1 MSSPSITKL
10 KALMTKNLL
19 EMKRNVGSTIC
30 EIFFPVILMGI
41 FLGIRIALGYDTY
54 KFDDEEGNISNYIS
68 KRSVSNFNYSNFNCS
83 NYSECP
89 DWKVLLKKHNPFKIC
104 REDNDNTKPRPK
116 IAVVQVPDRVIEQII
131 RDYKVFND
139 KYSFDLDNFTKF
151 ENPKQFEEYMTNIS
165 YGDLEKNMSEICFG
179 IVFDGKN
186 LTENDN
192 YIFTYSMHYF
202 DNNVMNGAE
211 DVPASLYLLDQFQ
224 VGPDMESYEKYQKNG
239 YTYMMKVINDY
250 ILQNVTNNEKS
261 SIDFGVI
268 PMVYENYRT
277 DSADTFISF
286 IGPFFILIAYMG
298 HLCMYAYKMV
308 LEKETKAKEGMKIMG
323 LTDGIYF
330 MSYFI
335 QYTVIA
341 LFDALI
347 NALIFLK
354 VFKQVPYIVF
364 FSIFFLFSMNVFA
377 LAFLFQS
384 FIDKTKVT
392 LIISIL
398 VYFTMFFLCLLVAD
412 ESSEYSLKIALSV
425 FPPVTIYNA
434 ITLLAKFESHFRPFH
449 TSDIFEKYTNY
460 RIILMIIILS
470 GDLIFYLFLGYYLQN
485 VLPHD
490 FGIRK
495 PWYFIFKKLF
505 CIKNKKREYNNQE
518 EKFNNSEN
526 DDIFGTLPINEN
538 FQSEEIYKDMTNP
551 KDTFRIRN
559 LVKQFGD
566 GKIAV
571 DHVNLNFYKNEI
583 FALLGHNGA
592 GKTTMISMLT
602 GLYEATSG
610 EAIYDG
616 INVLSPENIDSFRR
630 KVGICPQHDVLFMD
644 LNIREHLKMFAI
656 FKEVPI
662 ENVEAEVNKSI
673 SDFQFEDIQNTIVK
687 NLSAGQRRK
696 LSIAISLIGGSEI
709 IFLDEPSSGMDI
721 TSRRNL
727 WEILKR
733 QSDNKIIILTTHY
746 MEEASVLGKRIGIIN
761 LGKMKCIGTP
771 LFLIERFGKYMSIT
785 LSKDEGADNDTIMS
799 FISQKVERPQFE
811 SLSEEIMARIPKDN
825 FNKEGGISLHKF
837 FEELDENLENLK
849 VKSYS
854 VSMPTLEDV
863 FLNVAAEDESQRISQ
878 VIREEAKYD
887 EILFGQDYLENFEY
901 KSKFKWD
908 FKANFIRRF
917 YLMIRDKKGI
927 IMEIICPIVLVLIGA
942 IISQVEIDNST
953 PDFETKDIPSIG
965 KQKIYF
971 IGTNDN
977 NDLFQSFNQTVLSID
992 TGEEHN
998 ITPSDKFPNEIK
1010 FIKDDS
1016 DNNVTIVNF
1025 IKCISNLT
1033 EKLEMT
1039 KDREVD
1045 MNEKGYEGI
1054 YAASLI
1060 LKEPQENE
1068 NNQDEDSPKNYE
1080 FVELINARVVQGVP
1094 LYTSLFLESII
1105 KNGAK
1110 RKNIT
1115 INYKNQIM
1123 FETYQQENGKVNQ
1136 SQVVVIILVATAF
1149 ALIPANFVTVIVRE
1163 RINNSKHLMKLSG
1176 LNICSYWIV
1185 NFLFEITKYYF
1196 TGGICLLILEICD
1209 YRTKYLE
1216 YLYLLYGPPLIFFTY
1231 FMSFRYEDESKAQNK
1246 ILLVNFLGGV
1256 LGSSTSI
1263 MMRTKDDTSGQ
1274 GKMMEYQFF
1283 PLPSFCFSFGYNLV
1297 FDKVRIYE
1305 VDYPHKWKNFKD
1317 KELLKHFDLLLG
1329 PVIALGA
1336 QTVVYLILLI
1346 ITEVN
1351 SHYKC
1356 CSSPTND
1363 ILLNEEKNR
1372 DEGVVKEEIRALN
1385 EGIDMDTPLMSN
1397 TKGSLDQ
1404 DMYNENLLNKEQGG
1418 KEFMVR
1424 IKNLHKLYKTTKM
1437 KYICS
1442 GCKNKG
1448 NVAIKNMSFC
1458 VEKGE
1463 CFGLLGLNGAGKTT
1477 TFKCITQE
1485 ISQTNGEIIINGMN
1499 TQGNFGLIKNQFGY
1513 CPQYDAIFEYLSVYE
1528 NLEFYAKIK
1537 GVKEECLHDLVTA
1550 LISEMRLQEFTN
1562 KISGRLSGGNK
1573 RKLSVAISMLCN
1585 PPIILL
1591 DEPSTGMDPEARRFM
1606 WSVIHKMATKGKKSS
1621 IIMTTHSMDE
1631 AETLCKRMAIMVN
1644 GEFVC
1649 LGRANEIK
1657 NKYGYGYELN
1667 LRIKPMTEEQEN
1679 ELYYKKYNI
1688 DNKVIVRE
1696 DNFEEILGIIKKEN
1710 FISELEDGRLGERI
1724 LRDMKK
1730 NNGISISALISWIFY
1745 VENAIKFIEYGRDNF
1760 SKIVIEESMENNFLF
1775 KMKKNKSKNISIGYL
1790 FGLFELHKEECFI
1803 TEYSIQQTSLEQIFN
1818 KFAQNQKSMLTERG
1832 STIVEIGDVE
1842 NVNSGEKVNFIEEKI
1857 VLTKL
1862 LSGKLLGESD
1872 E

>member
-1 MSSPSITKL
+1 MASPSFIKL

-19 EMKRNVGSTIC
+19 EMKRNIGSTIC
-30 EIFFPVILMGI
+30 EIFFPIILMGV
-41 FLGIRIALGYDTY
+41 FLGIRIALGHDTFEFY
-54 KFDDEEGNISNYIS
+54 EEETSVTDYI
-68 KRSVSNFNYSNFNCS
+68 KNKGISNFNFNLK
-83 NYSECP
+83 NNTV
-89 DWKVLLKKHNPFKIC
+89 WKGIKGSNPFNIC
-104 REDNDNTKPRPK
+104 TKDNENKKERLK
-116 IAVVQVPDRVIEQII
+116 IANVNVPERVIEQII
-131 RDYKVFND
+131 KDFKVFN
-139 KYSFDLDNFTKF
+139 KSFDYYNFENFTSYNEFK
-151 ENPKQFEEYMTNIS
+151 EYMTDES
-165 YGDLEKNMSEICFG
+165 YGNKEKSEICFG
-179 IVFDGKN
+179 IVFNDTCSDGTQN
-186 LTENDN
+186 C
-192 YIFTYSMHYF
+192 YSYSMHYF

-224 VGPDMESYEKYQKNG
+224 VGPDMESYDKYKKNG
-239 YTYMMKVINDY
+239 YTYIMKVISDY
-250 ILQNVTNNEKS
+250 ILQNVTDNEESK
-261 SIDFGVI
+261 IDFGVV
-268 PMVYENYRT
+268 PMVYESYRT
-277 DSADTFISF
+277 DSADTFIAF
-286 IGPFFILIAYMG
+286 IGPFFILIAYMA

-330 MSYFI
+330 LSYFI

-341 LFDALI
+341 LFDASI

-377 LAFLFQS
+377 LAFFFQS

-412 ESSEYSLKIALSV
+412 ESSKYSLKIGLSV
-425 FPPVTIYNA
+425 FPPITIYNA

-449 TSDIFEKYTNY
+449 HSDIFEKYTNY
-460 RIILMIIILS
+460 RIILMIAILTADIIL
-470 GDLIFYLFLGYYLQN
+470 YLFLGYYLQN

-495 PWYFIFKKLF
+495 PWYFIFKKI
-505 CIKNKKREYNNQE
+505 CCCKNKKREYNVKAE
-518 EKFNNSEN
+518 DLKSSEN
-526 DDIFGTLPINEN
+526 DDIFGSLPVNEN
-538 FQSEEIYKDMTNP
+538 FQSEEIYKDMTHP
-551 KDTFRIRN
+551 KDTYRIRN

-571 DHVNLNFYKNEI
+571 NHVDLNFYKNEI

-644 LNIREHLKMFAI
+644 LNIREHLRMFAI
-656 FKEVPI
+656 FKEVPP
-662 ENVEAEVNKSI
+662 ENVETEVNKSV
-673 SDFQFEDIQNTIVK
+673 SDFQFEDIQYTIVK

-771 LFLIERFGKYMSIT
+771 LFLIEKFGKYMNIT
-785 LSKDEGADNDTIMS
+785 LSKDEGADNNTIMS
-799 FISQKVERPQFE
+799 FISQKVERSQFE

-825 FNKEGGISLHKF
+825 FNKEGGISLNKF
-837 FEELDENLENLK
+837 FEDLDENLENLK

-887 EILFGQDYLENFEY
+887 EILFGQDYLDNFEY
-901 KSKFKWD
+901 KSKFAWD

-927 IMEIICPIVLVLIGA
+927 IMEIVCPILLVLIGA

-953 PDFETKDIPSIG
+953 PDFGTKDIPSIG
-965 KQKIYF
+965 KQMIYF
-971 IGTNDN
+971 ITDN
-977 NDLFQSFNQTVLSID
+977 EHKYIFPTFENCVEYID
-992 TGEEHN
+992 TEKPRN
-998 ITPSDKFPNEIK
+998 ITPKNDLPDKLNFVWDINNDNFTIEN
-1010 FIKDDS
+1010 FTNCTAELTKD
-1016 DNNVTIVNF
+1016 
-1025 IKCISNLT
+1025 K
-1033 EKLEMT
+1033 EMT
-1039 KDREVD
+1039 EDKEID
-1045 MNEKGYEGI
+1045 MNEEDYEGI
-1054 YAASLI
+1054 YANALL
-1060 LKEPQENE
+1060 LKVPDESDENDNSAKE
-1068 NNQDEDSPKNYE
+1068 YE
-1080 FVELINARVVQGVP
+1080 FVELINTRVVQGVP
-1094 LYTSLFLESII
+1094 LYTSLFLQSII
-1105 KNGAK
+1105 QNEAK
-1110 RKNIT
+1110 RKKKIVT
-1115 INYKNQIM
+1115 INYKNEIM
-1123 FETYQQENGKVNQ
+1123 FETYQQEHGKANQ
-1136 SQVVVIILVATAF
+1136 SEVVVIILVATAF

-1176 LNICSYWIV
+1176 LNIWSYWIV
-1185 NFLFEITKYYF
+1185 NFLFEILKYYF

-1216 YLYLLYGPPLIFFTY
+1216 FLYLLYGPPLIFFTY
-1231 FMSFRYEDESKAQNK
+1231 CMSFKYDDESNAQNK
-1246 ILLVNFLGGV
+1246 ILLMNFLGGV
-1256 LGSSTSI
+1256 LGSSTTI
-1263 MMRTKDDTSGQ
+1263 MMRTKEDTSGQ

-1305 VDYPHKWKNFKD
+1305 VDYKDEWKDFDDTN

-1329 PVIALGA
+1329 PVISLGA
-1336 QTVVYLILLI
+1336 FTFIYIIVLI
-1346 ITEVN
+1346 IIESC

-1356 CSSPTND
+1356 CSKPTNE
-1363 ILLNEEKNR
+1363 ILLSDEKNR

-1385 EGIDMDTPLMSN
+1385 EGIDSGSPLMSY

-1404 DMYNENLLNKEQGG
+1404 DMFNENLLNKEEGG

-1424 IKNLHKLYKTTKM
+1424 IKNLHKLYKISRM

-1442 GCKNKG
+1442 CCKNKG
-1448 NVAIKNMSFC
+1448 TVAIKNLSFC

-1485 ISQTNGEIIINGMN
+1485 ISQTNGEILINGVN
-1499 TQGNFGLIKNQFGY
+1499 VQGNFGLIKNQFGY
-1513 CPQYDAIFEYLSVYE
+1513 CPQYDAIFEYLTVYE

-1537 GVKEECLHDLVTA
+1537 GVKEECLKDLVTA
-1550 LISEMRLQEFTN
+1550 LISQMRLQEFTT

-1679 ELYYKKYNI
+1679 ELYFKKYNI
-1688 DNKVIVRE
+1688 DNKIIVRE

-1710 FISELEDGRLGERI
+1710 FISELDEGRLGEKL

-1730 NNGISISALISWIFY
+1730 TNGINISALISWIFY

-1760 SKIVIEESMENNFLF
+1760 SKIVIEECMENNFLF
-1775 KMKKNKSKNISIGYL
+1775 KMKKNKNKNISIGYL
-1790 FGLFELHKEECFI
+1790 FGLFESHKEECFI

-1818 KFAQNQKSMLTERG
+1818 KFAQNQKSMLAERG

-1862 LSGKLLGESD
+1862 LSGQLLGEL
-1872 E
+1872 EE

>member
-1 MSSPSITKL
+1 MASPTISKL

-19 EMKRNVGSTIC
+19 EMKRNVASTIC
-30 EIFFPVILMGI
+30 ELFFPVILMAA
-41 FLGIRIALGYDTY
+41 FLGIRIALGFDTY
-54 KFDDEEGNISNYIS
+54 EFKKEEKTYDNYLF
-68 KRSVSNFNYSNFNCS
+68 KRSTSNIHYSDYIEQYKNNKYRE
-83 NYSECP
+83 NET
-89 DWKVLLKKHNPFKIC
+89 DWKGLHIFSPFNIC
-104 REDNDNTKPRPK
+104 TSDNDKEWPRPK
-116 IAVVQVPDRVIEQII
+116 IATVKLPPSIREQIVK
-131 RDYKVFND
+131 DLKVFNH
-139 KYSFDLDNFTKF
+139 SFSSDNFIEFNSYKNF
-151 ENPKQFEEYMTNIS
+151 SDYMTNKT
-165 YGDLEKNMSEICFG
+165 YGTDNPEVCFG
-179 IVFDGKN
+179 IVCNFTTSD
-186 LTENDN
+186 NDELIFN
-192 YIFTYSMHYF
+192 YSLHYF
-202 DNNVMNGAE
+202 DNKIMDGAE
-211 DVPASLYLLDQFQ
+211 DLPASLYILDQFQ
-224 VGPDMESYEKYQKNG
+224 VGPDMDSYEKYQKNG
-239 YTYMMKVINDY
+239 YTYIMKVIADY
-250 ILQNVTNNEKS
+250 IVQNVSDNNVS
-261 SIDFGVI
+261 SIDFGMV
-268 PMVYENYRT
+268 PMVYDNYRT
-277 DSADTFISF
+277 DSADTFITF

-298 HLCMYAYKMV
+298 HLCIYAYKMV

-341 LFDALI
+341 LFDAII
-347 NALIFLK
+347 NAVIFLK

-384 FIDKTKVT
+384 FIDKTKET

-412 ESSEYSLKIALSV
+412 ESSSYNLKIALSV

-434 ITLLAKFESHFRPFH
+434 ITLLAKFETHFRPFH
-449 TSDIFEKYTNY
+449 SGDIYEKYTNY
-460 RIILMIIILS
+460 RIIMMIILLS
-470 GDLIFYLFLGYYLQN
+470 GDLFLYLFLGYYLQN

-505 CIKNKKREYNNQE
+505 CIKNKKSEYHNQTEETNNLE
-518 EKFNNSEN
+518 S
-526 DDIFGTLPINEN
+526 DDIFGNLPVNDN
-538 FQSEEIYKDMTNP
+538 FQSEEIYKDMTHP

-571 DHVNLNFYKNEI
+571 NHVDLNFYKNEI

-616 INVLSPENIDSFRR
+616 INVISPENIDSFRR
-630 KVGICPQHDVLFMD
+630 RVGICPQHDVLFMD
-644 LNIREHLKMFAI
+644 LNIREHLRMFAI
-656 FKEVPI
+656 FKEVPP

-673 SDFQFEDIQNTIVK
+673 SDFQFEDIQNTVVK

-785 LSKDEGADNDTIMS
+785 LSKEEGADNDTIMS
-799 FISQKVERPQFE
+799 YISQKVERPQFE

-887 EILFGQDYLENFEY
+887 EVLFGQDYLDNFEY
-901 KSKFKWD
+901 KSKFTWD
-908 FKANFIRRF
+908 FKANFLRRF
-917 YLMIRDKKGI
+917 YLMIRDRKGI
-927 IMEIICPIVLVLIGA
+927 LMEVLCPILLVLIGA

-953 PDFETKDIPSIG
+953 PDFETHDIPSIG
-965 KQKIYF
+965 LQTIYFVSNKSMYETFEKTIDTLEIKQKKK
-971 IGTNDN
+971 
-977 NDLFQSFNQTVLSID
+977 
-992 TGEEHN
+992 N
-998 ITPSDKFPNEIK
+998 ITINDTLVGFVRDYSNDTQSI
-1010 FIKDDS
+1010 I
-1016 DNNVTIVNF
+1016 NF
-1025 IKCISNLT
+1025 MNSTSNKT
-1033 EKLEMT
+1033 KKLEMT
-1039 KDREVD
+1039 KDDEID
-1045 MNEKGYEGI
+1045 MNEKGYKGI
-1054 YAASLI
+1054 YANFLM
-1060 LKEPQENE
+1060 LKEPGDVNK
-1068 NNQDEDSPKNYE
+1068 NTNYE
-1080 FVELINARVVQGVP
+1080 FIELINARVVQGAP
-1094 LYTSLFLESII
+1094 LYTSLFLQSII
-1105 KNGAK
+1105 ENEAKNNGK
-1110 RKNIT
+1110 KVIV
-1115 INYKNQIM
+1115 NYKNQIM
-1123 FETYQQENGKVNQ
+1123 FETYRQEHGKANQ

-1176 LNICSYWIV
+1176 LNICAYWMV

-1196 TGGICLLILEICD
+1196 TGGICLIILEICD

-1231 FMSFRYEDESKAQNK
+1231 IMSFKYDDESQAQNK
-1246 ILLVNFLGGV
+1246 VLLMNFLGGV
-1256 LGSSTSI
+1256 LGSSTTI
-1263 MMRTKDDTSGQ
+1263 MMRTKEDTSGQ
-1274 GKMMEYQFF
+1274 GKMMEYQFL

-1297 FDKVRIYE
+1297 FDKVRIYD
-1305 VDYPHKWKNFKD
+1305 VDYPRKWSHFKD
-1317 KELLKHFDLLLG
+1317 NELLKHFDLLLA
-1329 PVIALGA
+1329 PVLSLGIES
-1336 QTVVYLILLI
+1336 VLYLIILI
-1346 ITEVN
+1346 IIEVY

-1356 CSSPTND
+1356 CSVPTND
-1363 ILLNEEKNR
+1363 ILLSEEKNR

-1385 EGIDMDTPLMSN
+1385 EGIDSDSPLMAK

-1404 DMYNENLLNKEQGG
+1404 DMYNENLLNKDQGG
-1418 KEFMVR
+1418 KEFMIR
-1424 IKNLHKLYKTTKM
+1424 IKNLNKIYKVSKM
-1437 KYICS
+1437 KYYCS
-1442 GCKNKG
+1442 CCKNKG
-1448 NVAIKNMSFC
+1448 TVAIKNMSFC

-1499 TQGNFGLIKNQFGY
+1499 TQGNFGLIKSQFGY

-1528 NLEFYAKIK
+1528 NLAFYAKIK
-1537 GVKEECLHDLVTA
+1537 GVRQECVHDLVTA

-1606 WSVIHKMATKGKKSS
+1606 WSVIHKMSTKGKKSS

-1667 LRIKPMTEEQEN
+1667 LRIKPMTEEQQN
-1679 ELYYKKYNI
+1679 ELYFKKYNI
-1688 DNKVIVRE
+1688 DNKVIVRD

-1710 FISELEDGRLGERI
+1710 FISELEDGRLGERL

-1730 NNGISISALISWIFY
+1730 NNGINISALISWIFY

-1803 TEYSIQQTSLEQIFN
+1803 TEYSIDQTSLEQIFN
-1818 KFAQNQKSMLTERG
+1818 KFAQNQKSMLAERG

-1862 LSGKLLGESD
+1862 LSGQLLGEL
-1872 E
+1872 EE

>member
-1 MSSPSITKL
+1 MASPTISKL

-19 EMKRNVGSTIC
+19 EMKRNVASTIC
-30 EIFFPVILMGI
+30 ELFFPVILMAA
-41 FLGIRIALGYDTY
+41 FLGIRIALGFDTY
-54 KFDDEEGNISNYIS
+54 EFKKEEKTYDNYLF
-68 KRSVSNFNYSNFNCS
+68 KRSTSNIHYSDYIEQYKNNKYRE
-83 NYSECP
+83 NET
-89 DWKVLLKKHNPFKIC
+89 DWKGLHIFSPFNIC
-104 REDNDNTKPRPK
+104 TSDNDKEWPRPK
-116 IAVVQVPDRVIEQII
+116 IATVKLPPSIREQIVK
-131 RDYKVFND
+131 DLKVFNH
-139 KYSFDLDNFTKF
+139 SFSSDNFIEFNSYKNF
-151 ENPKQFEEYMTNIS
+151 SDYMTNKT
-165 YGDLEKNMSEICFG
+165 YGTDNPEVCFG
-179 IVFDGKN
+179 IVCNFTTSD
-186 LTENDN
+186 NDELIFN
-192 YIFTYSMHYF
+192 YSLHYF
-202 DNNVMNGAE
+202 DNKIMDGAE
-211 DVPASLYLLDQFQ
+211 DLPASLYILDQFQ
-224 VGPDMESYEKYQKNG
+224 VGPDMDSYEKYQKNG
-239 YTYMMKVINDY
+239 YTYIMKVIADY
-250 ILQNVTNNEKS
+250 IVQNVSDNNVS
-261 SIDFGVI
+261 SIDFGMV
-268 PMVYENYRT
+268 PMVYDSYRT
-277 DSADTFISF
+277 DSADTFITF

-298 HLCMYAYKMV
+298 HLCIYAYKMV

-341 LFDALI
+341 LFDAVI
-347 NALIFLK
+347 NAVIFLK

-384 FIDKTKVT
+384 FIDKTKET

-412 ESSEYSLKIALSV
+412 ESSSYNLKIALSV

-434 ITLLAKFESHFRPFH
+434 ITLLAKFETHFRPFH
-449 TSDIFEKYTNY
+449 SGDIYEKYTNY
-460 RIILMIIILS
+460 RIIMMIILLS
-470 GDLIFYLFLGYYLQN
+470 GDLFLYLFLGYYLQN

-505 CIKNKKREYNNQE
+505 CIKNKKSEYHNQTEETNNLE
-518 EKFNNSEN
+518 S
-526 DDIFGTLPINEN
+526 DDIFGNLPVNDN
-538 FQSEEIYKDMTNP
+538 FQSEEIYKDMTHP

-571 DHVNLNFYKNEI
+571 NHVDLNFYKNEI

-616 INVLSPENIDSFRR
+616 INVISPENIDSFRR
-630 KVGICPQHDVLFMD
+630 RVGICPQHDVLFMD
-644 LNIREHLKMFAI
+644 LNIREHLRMFAI
-656 FKEVPI
+656 FKEVPP

-673 SDFQFEDIQNTIVK
+673 SDFQFEDIQNTVVK

-785 LSKDEGADNDTIMS
+785 LSKEEGADNDTIMS
-799 FISQKVERPQFE
+799 YISQKVERPQFE
-811 SLSEEIMARIPKDN
+811 SLSEEIMARIPNDN
-825 FNKEGGISLHKF
+825 FKKEGGISLHKF

-887 EILFGQDYLENFEY
+887 DILFAQDYLDNFEY
-901 KSKFKWD
+901 KSKFLWD
-908 FKANFIRRF
+908 FKANFIRRV

-927 IMEIICPIVLVLIGA
+927 LLEIFFPILLVLIGA
-942 IISQVEIDNST
+942 IISQVDNYHKT
-953 PDFETKDIPSIG
+953 PDFGTEDLPKIG
-965 KQKIYF
+965 KQLIYF
-971 IGTNDN
+971 FAENETFDT
-977 NDLFQSFNQTVLSID
+977 FQNYTDSLNPPNKDKNLTATKERKCSKGQLS
-992 TGEEHN
+992 EE
-998 ITPSDKFPNEIK
+998 P
-1010 FIKDDS
+1010 
-1016 DNNVTIVNF
+1016 TIVEFFNYTYN
-1025 IKCISNLT
+1025 IVKP
-1033 EKLEMT
+1033 LEM
-1039 KDREVD
+1039 R
-1045 MNEKGYEGI
+1045 KGYKKDMHEKDYVGI
-1054 YAASLI
+1054 YSSL
-1060 LKEPQENE
+1060 LMLNE
-1068 NNQDEDSPKNYE
+1068 PKNLVDDGNNNPPYIYE
-1080 FVELINARVVQGVP
+1080 FVELINARVVHGVP
-1094 LYTSLFLESII
+1094 LYTSLFLNSLI
-1105 KNGAK
+1105 KHTASK
-1110 RKNIT
+1110 KNIT
-1115 INYKNQIM
+1115 VNINYKNQVM
-1123 FETYQQENGKVNQ
+1123 DKTYKQEHGDTQ
-1136 SQVVVIILVATAF
+1136 DSQAIVIILVATAF
-1149 ALIPANFVTVIVRE
+1149 AIIPANFVTIIVRE
-1163 RINNSKHLMKLSG
+1163 RANNSKHLMKLSG
-1176 LNICSYWIV
+1176 LNIYAYWIV
-1185 NFLFEITKYYF
+1185 NFIFEIVKYYF
-1196 TGGICLLILEICD
+1196 TGGICIIILELCD
-1209 YRTKYLE
+1209 FRTPYLE
-1216 YLYLLYGPPLIFFTY
+1216 HLYLLYGPPLILFTY
-1231 FMSFRYEDESKAQNK
+1231 ALSFNYDEESNAQNK
-1246 ILLVNFLGGV
+1246 ILLINFLGGILGATTV
-1256 LGSSTSI
+1256 LN
-1263 MMRTKDDTSGQ
+1263 MRTKEDTSDQ
-1274 GKMMEYQFF
+1274 GKLMEYQLF
-1283 PLPSFCFSFGYNLV
+1283 PLPSFAFSFGYNLV
-1297 FDKVRIYE
+1297 FSRVPIYE
-1305 VDYPHKWKNFKD
+1305 VDYKGEWYDFKN
-1317 KELLKHFDLLLG
+1317 KELLKHIDLLLG
-1329 PVIALGA
+1329 PMIALGA
-1336 QTVVYLILLI
+1336 QTVVYFIALI
-1346 ITEVN
+1346 IIEIN
-1351 SHYKC
+1351 NHYKC
-1356 CSSPTND
+1356 CSVPTNE

-1385 EGIDMDTPLMSN
+1385 EGIDSPLMSH

-1404 DMYNENLLNKEQGG
+1404 DMLNENLINTDQEGR
-1418 KEFMVR
+1418 EFMIR
-1424 IKNLHKLYKTTKM
+1424 IKNLNKLYPVGKM
-1437 KYICS
+1437 KYYCS
-1442 GCKNKG
+1442 CCKNKG
-1448 NVAIKNMSFC
+1448 TVAIKNLSFC

-1485 ISQTNGEIIINGMN
+1485 INQTNGEILINGIN
-1499 TQGNFGLIKNQFGY
+1499 TQGNFGLIKSQFGY
-1513 CPQYDAIFEYLSVYE
+1513 CPQYDAIFDYLSVKE

-1537 GVKEECLHDLVTA
+1537 GVKAERISDLVTA

-1562 KISGRLSGGNK
+1562 KIAGRLSGGNK
-1573 RKLSVAISMLCN
+1573 RKLTVAISMLCN

-1606 WSVIHKMATKGKKSS
+1606 WSVIHKMSTKGKKSS

-1644 GEFVC
+1644 GEFAC
-1649 LGRANEIK
+1649 LGKANEIK
-1657 NKYGYGYELN
+1657 NKYGYGYEVN
-1667 LRIKPMTEEQEN
+1667 IRIKPMTEEQQN

-1710 FISELEDGRLGERI
+1710 FISELEDGRLGERL

-1730 NNGISISALISWIFY
+1730 NYGINISALLSWIFY
-1745 VENAIKFIEYGRDNF
+1745 VENAVKFIEYGRDNF

-1775 KMKKNKSKNISIGYL
+1775 KMKKNKSKNVSIGYL
-1790 FGLFELHKEECFI
+1790 FGLFELHKDECFI
-1803 TEYSIQQTSLEQIFN
+1803 TEYSIDQTSLEQIFN
-1818 KFAQNQKSMLTERG
+1818 KFAQNQKSMLAERG
-1832 STIVEIGDVE
+1832 STVVEIGDVE

-1862 LSGKLLGESD
+1862 LSGQLLGELED
-1872 E
+1872 

>member
-1 MSSPSITKL
+1 MASPTISKL

-19 EMKRNVGSTIC
+19 EMKRNVASSIC
-30 EIFFPVILMGI
+30 ELFFPVILMAA

-54 KFDDEEGNISNYIS
+54 KFYDEEISVRDYMFNRSTSNIHYSEYVAKFKDN
-68 KRSVSNFNYSNFNCS
+68 NFVPDVTDWKGLHIFSPLNICTINNDKEWPRPQIAAVNVPDSIKLQIVKDVQVFQHNFTINNFQNFS
-83 NYSECP
+83 NYSE
-89 DWKVLLKKHNPFKIC
+89 
-104 REDNDNTKPRPK
+104 
-116 IAVVQVPDRVIEQII
+116 
-131 RDYKVFND
+131 
-139 KYSFDLDNFTKF
+139 
-151 ENPKQFEEYMTNIS
+151 FEEYMTKKT
-165 YGDLEKNMSEICFG
+165 YGTDSEEICFG
-179 IVFDGKN
+179 IVCNFTQSDGK
-186 LTENDN
+186 
-192 YIFTYSMHYF
+192 YIFNYSMHYF
-202 DNNVMNGAE
+202 DNKIMDGAE
-211 DVPASLYLLDQFQ
+211 DLPASLYILDQFQ

-239 YTYMMKVINDY
+239 YTYIMKVIADY
-250 ILQNVTNNEKS
+250 IIQNITNKEVN
-261 SIDFGVI
+261 SIDFGMV
-268 PMVYENYRT
+268 PMVYDSYRT
-277 DSADTFISF
+277 DSADMFITF

-298 HLCMYAYKMV
+298 HLCIYAYKMV

-341 LFDALI
+341 LFDAVI
-347 NALIFLK
+347 NAVIFLY

-384 FIDKTKVT
+384 FIDKTKET

-412 ESSEYSLKIALSV
+412 ESSSYTLKIVLSV

-434 ITLLAKFESHFRPFH
+434 ITLLAKFETHFRPFH
-449 TSDIFEKYTNY
+449 SSDIYEKYTNY
-460 RIILMIIILS
+460 RIIMMIILLS
-470 GDLIFYLFLGYYLQN
+470 GDLILYLFLGYYLQN

-505 CIKNKKREYNNQE
+505 CIKNKRSEYHNQTEETNNID
-518 EKFNNSEN
+518 N
-526 DDIFGTLPINEN
+526 DDIFGNLPVNEN
-538 FQSEEIYKDMTNP
+538 FQSEEIYKDMTHP
-551 KDTFRIRN
+551 TDTFRIRN

-571 DHVNLNFYKNEI
+571 NHVDLNFYKNEI

-616 INVLSPENIDSFRR
+616 INVISPENIDSFRR
-630 KVGICPQHDVLFMD
+630 RVGICPQHDVLFMD
-644 LNIREHLKMFAI
+644 LNIREHLRMFAI
-656 FKEVPI
+656 FKEVPP
-662 ENVEAEVNKSI
+662 ENVESEVNKSI

-785 LSKDEGADNDTIMS
+785 LSKEEGADNDTIMS
-799 FISQKVERPQFE
+799 YISQKVERPQFE

-887 EILFGQDYLENFEY
+887 EVLFGQDYLDNFEY
-901 KSKFKWD
+901 KSKFTWD
-908 FKANFIRRF
+908 FKANFLRRF
-917 YLMIRDKKGI
+917 YLMIRDRKGI
-927 IMEIICPIVLVLIGA
+927 LMEVLCPILLVLIGA

-953 PDFETKDIPSIG
+953 PDFETRDIPKIG
-965 KQKIYF
+965 RQKIYF
-971 IGTNDN
+971 IGDN
-977 NDLFQSFNQTVLSID
+977 TFDSFNQTIESLECD
-992 TGEEHN
+992 Q
-998 ITPSDKFPNEIK
+998 KK
-1010 FIKDDS
+1010 K
-1016 DNNVTIVNF
+1016 
-1025 IKCISNLT
+1025 NLT
-1033 EKLEMT
+1033 GVRDLYGFDPKIIADDEWYIEKFMNCTYNQTKKVEMT
-1039 KDREVD
+1039 KDKEID
-1045 MNEKGYEGI
+1045 MNKKGYEGI
-1054 YAASLI
+1054 YANLLM
-1060 LKEPQENE
+1060 LKEPDD
-1068 NNQDEDSPKNYE
+1068 NNKNYE
-1080 FVELINARVVQGVP
+1080 FVELINARVVQGAP

-1105 KNGAK
+1105 NKEAK
-1110 RKNIT
+1110 RKEKEVMV
-1115 INYKNQIM
+1115 NYKNQIM
-1123 FETYQQENGKVNQ
+1123 FETYKQEHGKANQ

-1176 LNICSYWIV
+1176 LNICAYWMV

-1196 TGGICLLILEICD
+1196 TGGICLIILEICD

-1231 FMSFRYEDESKAQNK
+1231 IMSFKYDDESQAQNK
-1246 ILLVNFLGGV
+1246 VLLMNFLGGV
-1256 LGSSTSI
+1256 LGSSTTI
-1263 MMRTKDDTSGQ
+1263 MMRTKEDTSGQ
-1274 GKMMEYQFF
+1274 GKMMEYQFL

-1297 FDKVRIYE
+1297 FDKVRIYD
-1305 VDYPHKWKNFKD
+1305 VDYPRKWSHFKD
-1317 KELLKHFDLLLG
+1317 NELLKHFDLLLA
-1329 PVIALGA
+1329 PVLFLGIES
-1336 QTVVYLILLI
+1336 VLYLIILI
-1346 ITEVN
+1346 IIEVY

-1356 CSSPTND
+1356 FSVPTND
-1363 ILLNEEKNR
+1363 ILLSEEKNR

-1385 EGIDMDTPLMSN
+1385 EGIDSDSPLMAK

-1404 DMYNENLLNKEQGG
+1404 DMYNENLLNKDQGG
-1418 KEFMVR
+1418 KEFMIR
-1424 IKNLHKLYKTTKM
+1424 IKNLNKIYKVSKM
-1437 KYICS
+1437 KYYCS
-1442 GCKNKG
+1442 CCKNKG
-1448 NVAIKNMSFC
+1448 TVAIKNMSFC

-1485 ISQTNGEIIINGMN
+1485 ISQSNGEIIINGMN
-1499 TQGNFGLIKNQFGY
+1499 TQGNFGLIKSQFGY

-1528 NLEFYAKIK
+1528 NLAFYAKIK
-1537 GVKEECLHDLVTA
+1537 GVRQECVHDLVTA

-1606 WSVIHKMATKGKKSS
+1606 WSVIHKMSTKGKKSS

-1667 LRIKPMTEEQEN
+1667 LRIKPMTEEQQN
-1679 ELYYKKYNI
+1679 ELYFKKYNI
-1688 DNKVIVRE
+1688 DNKVIVRD

-1710 FISELEDGRLGERI
+1710 FISELEDGRLGERL

-1730 NNGISISALISWIFY
+1730 NNGINISALISWIFY

-1803 TEYSIQQTSLEQIFN
+1803 TEYSIDQTSLEQIFN
-1818 KFAQNQKSMLTERG
+1818 KFAQNQKSMLAERG

-1862 LSGKLLGESD
+1862 LSGQLLGEL
-1872 E
+1872 EE

>member
-1 MSSPSITKL
+1 MASPTISKL

-19 EMKRNVGSTIC
+19 EMKRNVASTIC
-30 EIFFPVILMGI
+30 EVFFPVILMAI
-41 FLGIRIALGYDTY
+41 FLGIRLALGYHTY
-54 KFDDEEGNISNYIS
+54 EFEDEEKTVNKYMFTRSTSNIHYPEYIES
-68 KRSVSNFNYSNFNCS
+68 ENDYIENETNWKGLHIFPPLNICS
-83 NYSECP
+83 MYNE
-89 DWKVLLKKHNPFKIC
+89 KKWG
-104 REDNDNTKPRPK
+104 RPK
-116 IAVVQVPDRVIEQII
+116 IATVNVPEEIKEQII
-131 RDYKVFND
+131 KDYQVFNG
-139 KYSFDLDNFTKF
+139 SLNMSNFTDFPTIEK
-151 ENPKQFEEYMTNIS
+151 FEEYMTDVA
-165 YGDLEKNMSEICFG
+165 YGSKNKSEICFG
-179 IVFDGKN
+179 IVFN
-186 LTENDN
+186 HTFANDIHTYN
-192 YIFTYSMHYF
+192 YSLHYF
-202 DNNVMNGAE
+202 DNKLMDGAE

-239 YTYMMKVINDY
+239 YTYIMKVISDY
-250 ILQNVTNNEKS
+250 ILQNVTGNESS
-261 SIDFGVI
+261 SIDFGVV
-268 PMVYENYRT
+268 PMVYKNYRT
-277 DSADTFISF
+277 DSADTFLAF
-286 IGPFFILIAYMG
+286 IGPFFILIGYMG
-298 HLCMYAYKMV
+298 HLCIYAYKMV

-341 LFDALI
+341 LFDAFI

-354 VFKQVPYIVF
+354 VFKEIPFIVF

-384 FIDKTKVT
+384 FIDKTKET
-392 LIISIL
+392 LIVSIL
-398 VYFTMFFLCLLVAD
+398 VYFTMFFMCLLVAD
-412 ESSEYSLKIALSV
+412 ESSSYDLKIGLSV

-449 TSDIFEKYTNY
+449 TSDIYEKYTNY
-460 RIILMIIILS
+460 RIIMMIILLS
-470 GDLIFYLFLGYYLQN
+470 ADLFLYLFLGYYLQN

-505 CIKNKKREYNNQE
+505 CIKNKKSEYKKNLDNT
-518 EKFNNSEN
+518 EN
-526 DDIFGTLPINEN
+526 DDLFGNLPVNEN
-538 FQSEEIYKDMTNP
+538 FQSEEIYKDMIHP
-551 KDTFRIRN
+551 KDAFRIRN

-571 DHVNLNFYKNEI
+571 NHVDLNFYKNEI

-616 INVLSPENIDSFRR
+616 TNVLSPENIDLFRR
-630 KVGICPQHDVLFMD
+630 RVGICPQHDVLFMD
-644 LNIREHLKMFAI
+644 LNIREHLRMFAI
-656 FKEVPI
+656 FKEVPP
-662 ENVEAEVNKSI
+662 ENVEAEVNKSV

-746 MEEASVLGKRIGIIN
+746 MEEASVLAKRIGIIN

-771 LFLIERFGKYMSIT
+771 LFLIERFGKYMSVT

-799 FISQKVERPQFE
+799 YISQKVTRPQFE

-887 EILFGQDYLENFEY
+887 EVLFGQDYLDNFEY
-901 KSKFKWD
+901 KSKFQWD
-908 FKANFIRRF
+908 FKANFFRRL

-927 IMEIICPIVLVLIGA
+927 LMEILCPILLVLVGA

-953 PDFETKDIPSIG
+953 PDFETRDIPSIG
-965 KQKIYF
+965 NQTIFFVSNKNMF
-971 IGTNDN
+971 D
-977 NDLFQSFNQTVLSID
+977 SFNETVKRMEGS
-992 TGEEHN
+992 EN
-998 ITPSDKFPNEIK
+998 ITA
-1010 FIKDDS
+1010 
-1016 DNNVTIVNF
+1016 NNTLPEFKRDRSNDEWTIENF
-1025 IKCISNLT
+1025 MNCT
-1033 EKLEMT
+1033 EKLTDKLEMR
-1039 KDREVD
+1039 KGKEVD
-1045 MNEKGYEGI
+1045 MNKDGYQGI
-1054 YAASLI
+1054 YANL
-1060 LKEPQENE
+1060 LMLEEPET
-1068 NNQDEDSPKNYE
+1068 DESDNSAKKYE
-1080 FVELINARVVQGVP
+1080 FVELINTRVVQGVP

-1105 KNGAK
+1105 KNEAK
-1110 RKNIT
+1110 KKEMNVE
-1115 INYKNQIM
+1115 INYKSQIM
-1123 FETYQQENGKVNQ
+1123 FETYKQEHGKANQ
-1136 SQVVVIILVATAF
+1136 SEVVVIILVATAF

-1176 LNICSYWIV
+1176 LNIAAYWIV

-1209 YRTKYLE
+1209 YRTPYLE
-1216 YLYLLYGPPLIFFTY
+1216 YLYLLYGPPLILFTY
-1231 FMSFRYEDESKAQNK
+1231 MMSFKYKDESNAQNK
-1246 ILLVNFLGGV
+1246 VLLMNFLGGV
-1256 LGSSTSI
+1256 LGSSTTI
-1263 MMRTKDDTSGQ
+1263 MMRTKEDTSGQ
-1274 GKMMEYQFF
+1274 GKMMEYQFL

-1305 VDYPHKWKNFKD
+1305 VDYAGEWYRFED

-1329 PVIALGA
+1329 PMLALGL
-1336 QTVVYLILLI
+1336 QTVAYLIILI
-1346 ITEVN
+1346 IIEV
-1351 SHYKC
+1351 SAHYKC
-1356 CSSPTND
+1356 CSVPTND
-1363 ILLNEEKNR
+1363 IILSEEKKR
-1372 DEGVVKEEIRALN
+1372 DDGVVKEEIRALN
-1385 EGIDMDTPLMSN
+1385 EGIDTDTPLMSN

-1418 KEFMVR
+1418 KEFTVR
-1424 IKNLHKLYKTTKM
+1424 IKNLHKIFKTSKM

-1442 GCKNKG
+1442 CCKNKG
-1448 NVAIKNMSFC
+1448 NVAIKNLSFC

-1485 ISQTNGEIIINGMN
+1485 ISQTNGEILINGMN
-1499 TQGNFGLIKNQFGY
+1499 TQRNFGLIKNQFGY
-1513 CPQYDAIFEYLSVYE
+1513 CPQYDAIFEYLTVKE
-1528 NLEFYAKIK
+1528 NLVFYSKIK
-1537 GVKEECLHDLVTA
+1537 GVKEECIEDLVTA

-1667 LRIKPMTEEQEN
+1667 LRIKPMTEEQQN

-1710 FISELEDGRLGERI
+1710 FISEIEDGRLGEKL

-1730 NNGISISALISWIFY
+1730 NNGINISALISWIFY

-1775 KMKKNKSKNISIGYL
+1775 KMKKNRNKNISIGYL
-1790 FGLFELHKEECFI
+1790 FGLFESHKEECFI
-1803 TEYSIQQTSLEQIFN
+1803 TEYSMDQTSLEQIFN
-1818 KFAQNQKSMLTERG
+1818 KFAQNQKSMLAERG

-1862 LSGKLLGESD
+1862 LAGQLLGEL
-1872 E
+1872 EE

>member
-1 MSSPSITKL
+1 MASPTISKL

-19 EMKRNVGSTIC
+19 EMKRNVASTIC
-30 EIFFPVILMGI
+30 EIFFPVILMAL
-41 FLGIRIALGYDTY
+41 FLVIRIAMGDETYEFEEEEHGIDNYMITRSAVNVNYTEQLGIYEKNATRWNGLDV
-54 KFDDEEGNISNYIS
+54 FPPLNICTMYN
-68 KRSVSNFNYSNFNCS
+68 
-83 NYSECP
+83 E
-89 DWKVLLKKHNPFKIC
+89 KKWG
-104 REDNDNTKPRPK
+104 RPK
-116 IAVVQVPDRVIEQII
+116 IGIVKVPDEIKQHII
-131 RDYKVFND
+131 DDYQFFGHPLD
-139 KYSFDLDNFTKF
+139 DDNFTEFPNISEFK
-151 ENPKQFEEYMTNIS
+151 KYMTDVA
-165 YGDLEKNMSEICFG
+165 YGHKKDSEICFG
-179 IVFDGKN
+179 IVFDEN
-186 LTENDN
+186 ITEDK
-192 YIFTYSMHYF
+192 YSFSYSLHYF
-202 DNNVMNGAE
+202 DNKLMDGAE

-224 VGPDMESYEKYQKNG
+224 VGPDMDSYEKYQKNG
-239 YTYMMKVINDY
+239 YTYIMKVIADY
-250 ILQNVTNNEKS
+250 MLRRVTDNNES
-261 SIDFGVI
+261 SIDFAVL
-268 PMVYENYRT
+268 PMKYINYRT
-277 DSADTFISF
+277 DSADTFLAF

-298 HLCMYAYKMV
+298 HLCIYAYKMV

-341 LFDALI
+341 LFDAFV
-347 NALIFLK
+347 NAFIFLK
-354 VFKQVPYIVF
+354 VFKQVPFIVF

-384 FIDKTKVT
+384 FIDKTKET
-392 LIISIL
+392 LIVSIL

-412 ESSEYSLKIALSV
+412 ESSSYNLKVGLSI

-434 ITLLAKFESHFRPFH
+434 ITLLSKFESHFRPFH
-449 TSDIFEKYTNY
+449 KDDIYEKYTNY
-460 RIILMIIILS
+460 RIIMMIILLS
-470 GDLIFYLFLGYYLQN
+470 GDLFLYLFLGYYFQN

-505 CIKNKKREYNNQE
+505 CIKKKKSEYNNQTE
-518 EKFNNSEN
+518 VINNTEN
-526 DDIFGTLPINEN
+526 DDIFGNLPVNEN
-538 FQSEEIYKDMTNP
+538 FQSEEIYKDMTHP

-571 DHVNLNFYKNEI
+571 NHVDLNFYKNEI

-630 KVGICPQHDVLFMD
+630 RVGICPQHDVLFMD

-656 FKEVPI
+656 FKEVPP
-662 ENVEAEVNKSI
+662 ENVESEVNKSI
-673 SDFQFEDIQNTIVK
+673 SDFQFEDVQNTIVK

-771 LFLIERFGKYMSIT
+771 LFLIERFGKYMNVT

-799 FISQKVERPQFE
+799 YISQKVERPQFE

-887 EILFGQDYLENFEY
+887 EVLFGQDYLDNFEY
-901 KSKFKWD
+901 KSKFQWD

-927 IMEIICPIVLVLIGA
+927 LMEVLCPILLVLIGA

-965 KQKIYF
+965 KQSIYF
-971 IGTNDN
+971 ISSTGIFES
-977 NDLFQSFNQTVLSID
+977 FQKTVDSID
-992 TGEEHN
+992 KSKN
-998 ITPSDKFPNEIK
+998 ITPINELEIFKWDTGKNTTLDIKNFMENTSFLTADK
-1010 FIKDDS
+1010 
-1016 DNNVTIVNF
+1016 
-1025 IKCISNLT
+1025 
-1033 EKLEMT
+1033 EMR
-1039 KDREVD
+1039 KGKEVD
-1045 MNEKGYEGI
+1045 MNGKNYKGI
-1054 YAASLI
+1054 YANL
-1060 LKEPQENE
+1060 LMLNEPKY
-1068 NNQDEDSPKNYE
+1068 DDPVKKYE
-1080 FVELINARVVQGVP
+1080 FVELINARAVQGVP

-1105 KNGAK
+1105 KNGTK
-1110 RKNIT
+1110 KDVEIK
-1115 INYKNQIM
+1115 YKNQIM
-1123 FETYQQENGKVNQ
+1123 FETYKQEHGKANQ
-1136 SQVVVIILVATAF
+1136 SEVVVIILVATAF

-1176 LNICSYWIV
+1176 LNICAYWIV

-1196 TGGICLLILEICD
+1196 TGGICLIILEICD
-1209 YRTKYLE
+1209 YRTPYLE
-1216 YLYLLYGPPLIFFTY
+1216 YLYLLYGPPLILFTY
-1231 FMSFRYEDESKAQNK
+1231 MMSFKYDDESNAQNK
-1246 ILLVNFLGGV
+1246 VLLMNFLGGV
-1256 LGSSTSI
+1256 LGSSTTI

-1274 GKMMEYQFF
+1274 GKMMEYQFL

-1297 FDKVRIYE
+1297 FDRVRIYE
-1305 VDYPHKWKNFKD
+1305 VDYEGKWYRFGD
-1317 KELLKHFDLLLG
+1317 KELLKHFDLLLA
-1329 PVIALGA
+1329 PMLALGV
-1336 QTVVYLILLI
+1336 QSILYLIILI
-1346 ITEVN
+1346 IIEVYA
-1351 SHYKC
+1351 HYKC
-1356 CSSPTND
+1356 CSIPTND
-1363 ILLNEEKNR
+1363 ILLSEEKNR

-1385 EGIDMDTPLMSN
+1385 EGIDSDSPLLSK

-1424 IKNLHKLYKTTKM
+1424 IKNLNKLYKTSKM
-1437 KYICS
+1437 KYYCS
-1442 GCKNKG
+1442 CCKNKG
-1448 NVAIKNMSFC
+1448 TVAIKNLSFC

-1485 ISQTNGEIIINGMN
+1485 ISQTNGEILINGMN

-1513 CPQYDAIFEYLSVYE
+1513 CPQYDAIFEYLSVKE

-1537 GVKEECLHDLVTA
+1537 GVKNECINDLVTA

-1667 LRIKPMTEEQEN
+1667 LRIKPMTEEQQN

-1688 DNKVIVRE
+1688 DNKVIVRD

-1710 FISELEDGRLGERI
+1710 FISELEDGRLGERL

-1730 NNGISISALISWIFY
+1730 NNGVNISALISWIFY

-1790 FGLFELHKEECFI
+1790 FGLFESHKEECFI
-1803 TEYSIQQTSLEQIFN
+1803 TEYSIDQTSLEQIFN
-1818 KFAQNQKSMLTERG
+1818 KFAQNQKSMLAERG

-1862 LSGKLLGESD
+1862 LSGQLLGEL
-1872 E
+1872 EE

>member
-1 MSSPSITKL
+1 MASPTVSKL

-30 EIFFPVILMGI
+30 EIFFPIILMGI
-41 FLGIRIALGYDTY
+41 FLGIRIAMGYDTY
-54 KFDDEEGNISNYIS
+54 EFDEEEGGIESYMFNRSTTNIHFQDRFNKSDFNVNTS
-68 KRSVSNFNYSNFNCS
+68 KWNGLHMIPPLNICTMYN
-83 NYSECP
+83 E
-89 DWKVLLKKHNPFKIC
+89 KKWG
-104 REDNDNTKPRPK
+104 RPK
-116 IAVVQVPDRVIEQII
+116 IAAVNVPFEIKKQIVD
-131 RDYKVFND
+131 DYKFLD
-139 KYSFDLDNFTKF
+139 IPFDYSNFTDF
-151 ENPKQFEEYMTNIS
+151 NTTEQFKKAVTDKAYGNTNETEEF
-165 YGDLEKNMSEICFG
+165 CFG
-179 IVFDGKN
+179 IIYSHNTTPEGK
-186 LTENDN
+186 EN
-192 YIFTYSMHYF
+192 YAYSLHYF
-202 DNNVMNGAE
+202 DNKLMDGAE
-211 DVPASLYLLDQFQ
+211 DVPASLYKLDQFQ

-239 YTYMMKVINDY
+239 YTYIMKVISDHILREIAEDNDY
-250 ILQNVTNNEKS
+250 T
-261 SIDFGVI
+261 IDFGVV
-268 PMVYENYRT
+268 PMVYKNYRT
-277 DSADTFISF
+277 DSADTFLAF

-298 HLCMYAYKMV
+298 HLCIYAYKMV

-330 MSYFI
+330 LSYFI

-347 NALIFLK
+347 NALIFLN
-354 VFKQVPYIVF
+354 VFKQVPFIVF

-384 FIDKTKVT
+384 FIDKTKET
-392 LIISIL
+392 LIVSIL
-398 VYFTMFFLCLLVAD
+398 VYFTMFFMCLLVAD
-412 ESSEYSLKIALSV
+412 ESSSYNLKIGLSI

-434 ITLLAKFESHFRPFH
+434 ITLLSKFESHFRPFH
-449 TSDIFEKYTNY
+449 NDDIYEKYTNY
-460 RIILMIIILS
+460 RIIMMIILLS
-470 GDLIFYLFLGYYLQN
+470 GDLFLYLFLGYYFQN

-495 PWYFIFKKLF
+495 PWYFIFQKLF
-505 CIKNKKREYNNQE
+505 CIKKKKSEYHNQTEDLNKI
-518 EKFNNSEN
+518 EN
-526 DDIFGTLPINEN
+526 DDLFGNLPVNEN

-571 DHVNLNFYKNEI
+571 NHVDLNFYKNEI

-616 INVLSPENIDSFRR
+616 TNVLSPDNIDLFRR
-630 KVGICPQHDVLFMD
+630 RVGICPQHDVLFMD
-644 LNIREHLKMFAI
+644 LNIREHLRMFAI
-656 FKEVPI
+656 FKEVPP
-662 ENVEAEVNKSI
+662 ENVEAEVNKSV

-785 LSKDEGADNDTIMS
+785 LSKDEGADSDTIMS

-887 EILFGQDYLENFEY
+887 EVLFGQDYLDNFEY
-901 KSKFKWD
+901 KSKFQWD
-908 FKANFIRRF
+908 FKANFLRRF

-927 IMEIICPIVLVLIGA
+927 LMEVFFPILLVLIGA

-953 PDFETKDIPSIG
+953 PDFETEDIPSLG
-965 KQKIYF
+965 KQAIYF
-971 IGTNDN
+971 INGSTFMYGNFVKTVEDIDPKKNITVYDN
-977 NDLFQSFNQTVLSID
+977 LTFEKVKDDHFLSIKNFMRRTD
-992 TGEEHN
+992 ELT
-998 ITPSDKFPNEIK
+998 
-1010 FIKDDS
+1010 DD
-1016 DNNVTIVNF
+1016 
-1025 IKCISNLT
+1025 
-1033 EKLEMT
+1033 LEMR
-1039 KDREVD
+1039 KGKEVD
-1045 MNEKGYEGI
+1045 MNKEGYQGI
-1054 YAASLI
+1054 YANL
-1060 LKEPQENE
+1060 LMLREPLG
-1068 NNQDEDSPKNYE
+1068 NNKTYQ
-1080 FVELINARVVQGVP
+1080 FVELINARAVQGVP
-1094 LYTSLFLESII
+1094 LYTSLFLKSII
-1105 KNGAK
+1105 QKEAK
-1110 RKNIT
+1110 EKGKTVDIH
-1115 INYKNQIM
+1115 YKNQIM
-1123 FETYQQENGKVNQ
+1123 FETYKQEHGKANQ

-1176 LNICSYWIV
+1176 LNIAAYWLV

-1209 YRTKYLE
+1209 YRTAYLE
-1216 YLYLLYGPPLIFFTY
+1216 YLYILYGPPLILFTY
-1231 FMSFRYEDESKAQNK
+1231 VMSFKYDDESNAQNK
-1246 ILLVNFLGGV
+1246 VLLMNFLGGV
-1256 LGSSTSI
+1256 LGSSTTI
-1263 MMRTKDDTSGQ
+1263 MMRTKEDTSGQ
-1274 GKMMEYQFF
+1274 GKMMEYQFL

-1297 FDKVRIYE
+1297 FDRVRIYE
-1305 VDYPHKWKNFKD
+1305 VDYEGRWYRFGD
-1317 KELLKHFDLLLG
+1317 KELLKHFDLLLA
-1329 PVIALGA
+1329 PMLALGI
-1336 QTVVYLILLI
+1336 QTVVYLIALI
-1346 ITEVN
+1346 IIEVY

-1356 CSSPTND
+1356 CSVPTND
-1363 ILLNEEKNR
+1363 ILLSEEKNR

-1385 EGIDMDTPLMSN
+1385 EGIDMDTPIMSN

-1404 DMYNENLLNKEQGG
+1404 DMYNENLLNKGQGG

-1424 IKNLHKLYKTTKM
+1424 IKNLNKIYKTTKM
-1437 KYICS
+1437 QYYCS
-1442 GCKNKG
+1442 CCKNKG
-1448 NVAIKNMSFC
+1448 TVAIKNLSFC

-1485 ISQTNGEIIINGMN
+1485 ISQTNGEILINGMN
-1499 TQGNFGLIKNQFGY
+1499 TQGNFGLIKSQFGY
-1513 CPQYDAIFEYLSVYE
+1513 CPQYDAIFEYLSVKE
-1528 NLEFYAKIK
+1528 NLEFYAKIR
-1537 GVKEECLHDLVTA
+1537 GVRLECIEDLVTA

-1573 RKLSVAISMLCN
+1573 RKLSVAISMICN

-1657 NKYGYGYELN
+1657 NKYGYGYEVN
-1667 LRIKPMTEEQEN
+1667 IRIKPMTEEQQN

-1710 FISELEDGRLGERI
+1710 FISELEDGRLGERL

-1730 NNGISISALISWIFY
+1730 NNGVNISALISWIFY
-1745 VENAIKFIEYGRDNF
+1745 VENAF

-1790 FGLFELHKEECFI
+1790 FGLFETHKEECFI
-1803 TEYSIQQTSLEQIFN
+1803 TEYSIDQTSLEQIFN
-1818 KFAQNQKSMLTERG
+1818 KFAQNQKSMLAERG

-1862 LSGKLLGESD
+1862 LSGQLLGEL
-1872 E
+1872 EE